1 MRRALLILACLL
13 PTCLGTQASAQTNS
27 PRFLVATSDTS
38 FPTVDVAPNGF
49 PSVYQKKI
57 TLQLGRVPRR
67 EALVQI
73 AAVSGLQLVYANDLI
88 AADDIVRLD
97 VVALP
102 VADALREVLRGAG
115 IDVVVSSHPNAVL
128 VRRHAPP
135 SASLAR
141 FVIRGVVFDS
151 IAGRPIAGAVVQV
164 AASNPSRVPW
174 SAPTD
179 SAGTYRVEG
188 LSAGRYTVGFYHDV
202 LMELGLE
209 SSTRGVELA
218 TDSVVTADLAVPSIS
233 AVVALRCGTRANRTD
248 RGMLVGV
255 VRSAAFNAAVAG
267 ADLRVRW
274 GAIALDSGQAR
285 VVQEEA
291 LASIEPDGAFLVCG
305 LPLDAPLDLRV
316 SASGYREISGPV
328 VIVPRSGV
336 EHLDVLLADSATTS
350 GAGTLRGQVKNLS
363 GRLVASGRVL
373 LGTLGREVAIR
384 DGVFALRDLP
394 GGSWIIETR
403 VIGTEPR
410 ATLVTVTDSVS
421 NEATITVDNAVQRLD
436 AVTVIGRMDRN
447 TRVLEDILRRRRHYG
462 GTFFLPGSDAITRA
476 SFTSDLLKEAR
487 GFTHSGG
494 TNVAARGQRN
504 CIALFVDDAFEPL
517 ALDALDQAVPLKD
530 LLAMETYP
538 NVGLAP
544 VQYQFGFG
552 RPDPLNPS
560 RRIAACAIIVAWTK
574 RNW

>member
-1 MRRALLILACLL
+1 MRRALLISACLL
-13 PTCLGTQASAQTNS
+13 PICLGTQASAQTSS

-38 FPTVDVAPNGF
+38 FPSVDVAPNGF
-49 PSVYQKKI
+49 PSVYDKKI
-57 TLQLGRVPRR
+57 TLHLGRVPRR

-73 AAVSGLQLVYANDLI
+73 AAASGLQLVYANDLI

-97 VVALP
+97 VVAMP

-115 IDVVVSSHPNAVL
+115 IDVVVSPHPNAVL
-128 VRRHAPP
+128 VRRRAPP
-135 SASLAR
+135 PESLAR

-151 IAGRPIAGAVVQV
+151 IVGRPIAGAVVQV

-174 SAPTD
+174 TATTD
-179 SAGTYRVEG
+179 SVGAYRIEG
-188 LSAGRYTVGFYHDV
+188 LPAGRYTVGFYHDA
-202 LMELGLE
+202 LMAFGLE
-209 SSTRGVELA
+209 SSMRGVQLA
-218 TDSVVTADLAVPSIS
+218 SDTVVTADLALPSIG
-233 AVVALRCGTRANRTD
+233 AVVALRCGTRANRAD
-248 RGMLVGV
+248 RGMLIGV
-255 VRSAAFNAAVAG
+255 LRGASSNAVVAG

-274 GAIALDSGQAR
+274 GAIALDSGPAR

-316 SASGYREISGPV
+316 SAPGYREIAGPV
-328 VIVPRSGV
+328 VTVPRSGV
-336 EHLDVLLADSATTS
+336 EHLDVLLVDSAATN
-350 GAGTLRGQVKNLS
+350 GAGTLRGRVKNVS
-363 GRLVASGRVL
+363 GRPVASGRVL

-384 DGVFALRDLP
+384 DGAFALRDLP

-410 ATLVTVTDSVS
+410 ATLVTVADSAS
-421 NEATITVDNAVQRLD
+421 NEAVITVDNAVQRLD
-436 AVTVIGRMDRN
+436 AVTVVGKMDRN
-447 TRVLEDILRRRRHYG
+447 MRVLEDILRRRRHYA
-462 GTFFLPGSDAITRA
+462 GTFFLPGSDAIKRA

-494 TNVAARGQRN
+494 TNVAVRGQRD

-517 ALDALDQAVPLKD
+517 ALDALDQAAPLKD

-552 RPDPLNPS
+552 RPDPSNPA
-560 RRIAACAIIVAWTK
+560 RRLAPCGLIVAWTK